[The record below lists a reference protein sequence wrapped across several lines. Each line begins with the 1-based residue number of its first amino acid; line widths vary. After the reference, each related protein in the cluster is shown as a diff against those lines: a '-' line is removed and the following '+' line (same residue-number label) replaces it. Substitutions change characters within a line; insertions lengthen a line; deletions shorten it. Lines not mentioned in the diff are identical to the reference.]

1 MKLWY
6 CVYHHYIDEESPDG
20 IAQIVASDRERDAT
34 IYAHADTK
42 NTMLFYRGSSG
53 DWLAKYVCEADT
65 NGRLIVEGEAGS
77 HLSAYMQ
84 GDDWE
89 GLRDAVVWDI
99 TLKESK

>member
-20 IAQIVASDRERDAT
+20 IAQIVASERERDAT

-42 NTMLFYRGSSG
+42 NTMLFYRGNSR